1 MLIITAVFP
10 GEMLSNL
17 TFQIL
22 QFMKKGGQTK
32 CLGCQYIAGYSNIV
46 EGSILVLIMARRV
59 CFATVRS
66 EFVLSR
72 FRLAVRRVRGLCW
85 ASIVCGTLSS

>member
-17 TFQIL
+17 AFEIAQL
-22 QFMKKGGQTK
+22 MKRGGQTRCK
-32 CLGCQYIAGYSNIV
+32 GCQYKAGCSNIV
-46 EGSILVLIMARRV
+46 EGSILVMMMVRHV
-59 CFATVRS
+59 GFATVTW
-66 EFVLSR
+66 EFVSIS
-72 FRLAVRRVRGLCW
+72 FRLVVRRLRGLNW